1 MNIEPKTEVGKEK
14 PKEEIS
20 TRVNI
25 GVVKQIQLQL
35 TTAQFNLIGRALS
48 GNMRESEKD
57 IALALSLEI
66 LNKYIRFSEMNTNQH
81 KSMFQS
87 LKESKA

>member
-1 MNIEPKTEVGKEK
+1 MNIEPKTKVGKEK

-48 GNMRESEKD
+48 GNMSLSE
-57 IALALSLEI
+57 IAIAKELSLEM
-66 LNKYIRFSEMNTNQH
+66 LRNYIRFSEAHNKQN
-81 KSMFQS
+81 KSM
-87 LKESKA
+87 LNYLEETA